1 MFFYFFFFQSCK
13 ENCALFFFTTLRFNN
28 ATEKFVFRPFCL
40 RLFFFFR
47 RGPNLEIARCYL
59 PFCVYFRGYSLVQA
73 RGTIHQIWEKRSYPG
88 TFRCVLDIA
97 VYNSGALHLSVYVI
111 LLNQMLCCFI
121 PICNFYSSFYSQL
134 ISATTPLP
142 GFKSLFQQINIS
154 VFLQGHMV
162 I

>member
-1 MFFYFFFFQSCK
+1 MRFFS
-13 ENCALFFFTTLRFNN
+13 FTKLRFYN
-28 ATEKFVFRPFCL
+28 ATEKFVFCPFCL

-73 RGTIHQIWEKRSYPG
+73 RRTFHQIWEKRSYPG

-121 PICNFYSSFYSQL
+121 PMCNFYSSFNLS
-134 ISATTPLP
+134 
-142 GFKSLFQQINIS
+142 
-154 VFLQGHMV
+154 
-162 I
+162 